1 MSSALALKYGSETR
15 WTVLNGASKGSVR
28 VMSAAQFTIGRSP
41 ECEFVIV
48 NDPKVSR
55 KHVTITCMNGS
66 CEVVCLNE
74 KNPALINGN
83 EVSQGRLS
91 EGDTL
96 TLGDTEL
103 QLNFGGPARLEV
115 PMMAPPQ
122 SMPAG
127 YGNPYGGAPANYHPP
142 QGRPRGQAKKVSAKG
157 NPKRFVIYGVVALLL
172 YLLLSGETKK
182 KEAKKMRTEA
192 DIQADIEASNKL
204 KEAGE
209 ALATKKDDGSVNSR
223 QAQENYVRGFRDY
236 RDGQFDRALVSF
248 QACLALNP
256 EHVLC
261 NRYLRLSQRRFN
273 QMIQNQMVAGRQ
285 YRDQNQFKAC
295 RAAFRNVMTMV
306 KDASSQTYKEAKANY
321 EACNSFVEGR
331 F

>member
-1 MSSALALKYGSETR
+1 METR
-15 WTVLNGASKGSVR
+15 WTVMNGAMKGSVR

-55 KHVTITCMNGS
+55 KHVSIVCMNGG
-66 CEVVCLNE
+66 CEVICLNE
-74 KNPALINGN
+74 KNPAYINGN
-83 EVSQGRLS
+83 EINKGRLN

-103 QLNFGGPARLEV
+103 QLNFGGPVQLEV
-115 PMMAPPQ
+115 PMMAAVPQAMPP
-122 SMPAG
+122 G
-127 YGNPYGGAPANYHPP
+127 YNPYAAPVGYQAPP
-142 QGRPRGQAKKVSAKG
+142 ARPRGQARRQAPKG
-157 NPKRFVIYGVVALLL
+157 NSKRFLIYGVVALVL
-172 YLLLSGETKK
+172 YLILSDNGLKK

-192 DIQADIEASNKL
+192 DIQADIEASVKL

-209 ALATKKDDGSVNSR
+209 AQATKKDDGTVNAR

-236 RDGQFDRALVSF
+236 RDGQFERALISF

-256 EHVLC
+256 EHTLC

-273 QMIQNQMVAGRQ
+273 QVIQNQMVLGRQ

-295 RAAFRNVMTMV
+295 RAAFRNVMVMV

-321 EACNSFVEGR
+321 EACNTFVEGR